1 MASTPVQGDRPYW
14 LAWSQI
20 PGLGSVLLQRLA
32 ERFGSLGEAWVQP
45 LTEIGRV
52 EGIGP
57 SLLETIGATRPNIK
71 PAIFLFHHMQHN
83 PQFWTPAD
91 ADYPRLLLESH
102 SFPPVVYY
110 QGVVDV
116 AENQGLRP
124 MVAIVGTRSP
134 SEYGRRWTRKLTT
147 ILIQQG
153 FTIVSGLAQGIDT
166 EAHRTCI
173 ELGGRT
179 IAVLGTGVDVVYPYR
194 NRALYGQI
202 QQVGLGISEYPT
214 GTLPDR
220 QHFPRRNRI
229 IAGLCRAILVMEA
242 PLQSGALIT
251 ANLANEDGRD
261 IYVLP
266 GSLDNPSALGCLG
279 LINKGAQVILG
290 EDHLLEMLGAMPH
303 YRPNLAEQLSL
314 LTPPPP
320 DLDPELQSILQ
331 IVSTDPLP
339 FDVIIQKT
347 QLSTATIASGLLQ
360 LELMGLIT
368 QIPGMR
374 YQRC

>member
-1 MASTPVQGDRPYW
+1 MASTPVHGDRPYW

-32 ERFGSLGEAWVQP
+32 DRFGSLGEAWIQP

-57 SLLETIGATRPNIK
+57 SLLETIGATRPAIK
-71 PAIFLFHHMQHN
+71 PAIFLSHHLQHN

-110 QGVVDV
+110 QGVVDMT
-116 AENQGLRP
+116 ENQGLRP

-147 ILIQQG
+147 ILVQQG
-153 FTIVSGLAQGIDT
+153 FTIVSGLAEGIDT

-194 NRALYGQI
+194 NRALYGEI

-261 IYVLP
+261 VYVLP

-290 EDHLLEMLGAMPH
+290 EDHLLEMLGAMPD
-303 YRPNLAEQLSL
+303 YRPNLADQLSL

-339 FDVIIQKT
+339 FDVIVQKT
-347 QLSTATIASGLLQ
+347 QLSTATIASSLLQ